1 MYVKSDRD
9 SKAGQLRRTVA
20 VLLVFFEREHIKY
33 TYCEVGGGEKT
44 ILVYV
49 HDAEGLLELLDGR
62 VGEGVEDVC
71 FLGHLDVLVV
81 YRETD
86 TVKYMQLVANQ
97 ELIMN
102 IIFTNGLITLRVQ
115 FFLH

>member
-1 MYVKSDRD
+1 M
-9 SKAGQLRRTVA
+9 
-20 VLLVFFEREHIKY
+20 
-33 TYCEVGGGEKT
+33 
-44 ILVYV
+44 
-49 HDAEGLLELLDGR
+49 
-62 VGEGVEDVC
+62 GEGVEDVC

-102 IIFTNGLITLRVQ
+102 IIFTNELITLRVQ